1 MKTKGCHCEARSAVA
16 ISVGLWRSAS
26 FPLTPVCRDCFA
38 EFTLVSRSS
47 ERSEEEI
54 LRYAQND
61 RKSEV
66 LPQNDRGRRAR
77 NDSMGLPRLL
87 RRFAPRNDRLRFRA

>member
-1 MKTKGCHCEARSAVA
+1 VKRGNSRGNLGGAVEE
-16 ISVGLWRSAS
+16 
-26 FPLTPVCRDCFA
+26 CFA
-38 EFTLVSRSS
+38 EFILVSRSS

-66 LPQNDRGRRAR
+66 LPQNDRGRRAP
-77 NDSMGLPRLL
+77 SE
-87 RRFAPRNDRLRFRA
+87 